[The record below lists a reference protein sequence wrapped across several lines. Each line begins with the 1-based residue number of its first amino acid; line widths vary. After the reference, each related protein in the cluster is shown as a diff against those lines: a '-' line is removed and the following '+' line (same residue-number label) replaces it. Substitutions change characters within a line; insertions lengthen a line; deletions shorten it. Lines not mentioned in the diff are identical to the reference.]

1 MTEATSSPLPER
13 PRASLADYHYE
24 LPEALIAQHPAPE
37 RAASR
42 LMVLDRARGTIAHRR
57 FAELPELLTPGDL
70 LVLNDT
76 RVLPTRVFARKDS
89 GGRVELLFFGPPEER
104 PGGWACRALARS
116 SKPLREG
123 ARLAPEHRGPAPA
136 GAGASPALTV
146 ERVASGGEVLVAAA
160 SGPPPSAAWAELLHT
175 WGEVP
180 LPPYIRRGA
189 EGPDAVDAERYQ
201 TVYARVPGAVAAP
214 TAGLHFTPALFE
226 RLAAGGVAET
236 RVTLH
241 VGPGTFQPV
250 RDDDYTAHQMLAE
263 WYEVPAAAAAAITA
277 HRPPRGR
284 VVAVGTTTV
293 RAMEWA
299 AREDGVVR
307 PGAGETRLF
316 VTPGYTF
323 RTVDA
328 LVTNFHLPGSTLLL
342 LVAAFAGRDLL
353 LEAYRRAVAER
364 YRFYSYGDAMLIL

>member
-1 MTEATSSPLPER
+1 
-13 PRASLADYHYE
+13 
-24 LPEALIAQHPAPE
+24 
-37 RAASR
+37 
-42 LMVLDRARGTIAHRR
+42 
-57 FAELPELLTPGDL
+57 
-70 LVLNDT
+70 
-76 RVLPTRVFARKDS
+76 
-89 GGRVELLFFGPPEER
+89 
-104 PGGWACRALARS
+104 
-116 SKPLREG
+116 
-123 ARLAPEHRGPAPA
+123 
-136 GAGASPALTV
+136 
-146 ERVASGGEVLVAAA
+146 
-160 SGPPPSAAWAELLHT
+160 
-175 WGEVP
+175 
-180 LPPYIRRGA
+180 
-189 EGPDAVDAERYQ
+189 
-201 TVYARVPGAVAAP
+201 VAAP